1 MKRWTS
7 IILCFLLLLTVSTPA
22 LAVGD
27 GNMDG
32 GGGGMEDGSGTN
44 KWSPGDDG
52 VRVSIIRVSDGKR
65 YKGPMD
71 FTHVTYNMDMHFDKK
86 SKIDYRGGA
95 ALVPKTTAYQKR
107 TPAQG
112 FPQIISPSGAVNIA
126 EIKRYFCS
134 ASGLNH
140 VAQSVGMDYKTLIG
154 GKYKLLIEPL
164 AFFTYNGI
172 KIAATAHEVA
182 LYDQITS
189 GDLRSKLGNLTH
201 KNLPLAIFL
210 EESDLGF
217 PAWGGTTN
225 GFVSNAEIISSLGL
239 GIVRFT
245 EEPDGPGD
253 IELPDYE
260 YHTDIDVIT
269 SFLIHGGEHGVTPDD
284 NGEVTFRVNGK
295 TQSQSYT
302 VPPDETQL
310 VWFEWHT
317 PKTPQQLTI
326 EVEVSGGGWVS
337 KGTMTANIVE
347 LVEHTP
353 PDPQPRDQ
361 KPGSFS
367 VKSPPKRDDMKELTW
382 GVWVPRWHENW
393 VWIEDMDYDEET
405 GEWEDNGYY
414 EDQGWWEWDWR
425 SYDARMS
432 GDILIQPD
440 SRVPTAYTGSYG
452 MVWMKSGYGVNIE
465 LKYNTAGNH
474 GGSITGAQ
482 NAIAWFPEFK
492 YLTYDRV
499 LEKTIAKTFEFRENL
514 YSQVRHRVHFTP
526 LWYPDDSVYEVQA
539 QLIDCWTPAGMLR
552 VSKSYDNLSIDGAVY
567 DDWRWTVESV
577 G

>member
-269 SFLIHGGEHGVTPDD
+269 SFLIHGGEHG
-284 NGEVTFRVNGK
+284 
-295 TQSQSYT
+295 
-302 VPPDETQL
+302 
-310 VWFEWHT
+310 
-317 PKTPQQLTI
+317 
-326 EVEVSGGGWVS
+326 
-337 KGTMTANIVE
+337 
-347 LVEHTP
+347 
-353 PDPQPRDQ
+353 DPIP
-361 KPGSFS
+361 
-367 VKSPPKRDDMKELTW
+367 V
-382 GVWVPRWHENW
+382 
-393 VWIEDMDYDEET
+393 
-405 GEWEDNGYY
+405 
-414 EDQGWWEWDWR
+414 
-425 SYDARMS
+425 
-432 GDILIQPD
+432 
-440 SRVPTAYTGSYG
+440 
-452 MVWMKSGYGVNIE
+452 
-465 LKYNTAGNH
+465 
-474 GGSITGAQ
+474 
-482 NAIAWFPEFK
+482 
-492 YLTYDRV
+492 
-499 LEKTIAKTFEFRENL
+499 
-514 YSQVRHRVHFTP
+514 
-526 LWYPDDSVYEVQA
+526 
-539 QLIDCWTPAGMLR
+539 
-552 VSKSYDNLSIDGAVY
+552 
-567 DDWRWTVESV
+567 
-577 G
+577 